1 MSNETESATKSA
13 MTAHTVAAASFAT
26 FVVVAGDGKTSDVVE
41 EVTTEMSRGGDG
53 ECGRCH
59 QQGRE
64 QRRHRA

>member
-1 MSNETESATKSA
+1 MA
-13 MTAHTVAAASFAT
+13 MTTHAVAAASFAT

-41 EVTTEMSRGGDG
+41 EVAKETRRGGDG

-64 QRRHRA
+64 QRRRRALCAVR